1 LYFLLFVLVRS
12 DALVVLW
19 LGQTHSPLRTALIEY
34 LLPQD
39 ITLILFST
47 EEQLWDWLDTNS
59 SVRIVSLIIQTNDNI
74 QDIVSHSHAYT
85 NVHSILVRCNTIEL
99 TSLQR
104 FVGSYIKINGIY
116 NDDTRL
122 LIKLVFDLTF
132 FSEELGDQ
140 QRDDENNELDAQ
152 RNYHRALKLC
162 ALARKL

>member
-1 LYFLLFVLVRS
+1 
-12 DALVVLW
+12 
-19 LGQTHSPLRTALIEY
+19 LRTALIEY

-85 NVHSILVRCNTIEL
+85 NVHSILVRCNTVEL

-104 FVGSYIKINGIY
+104 FARSYIKINGIY